1 MLMRFLTQL
10 SVFHLIY
17 CTEIN
22 NEDDSYHSN
31 EDVCKPAQGPAKMGY
46 VISQIGDV
54 NNLTQRDAKFIL
66 SSIVEHG
73 VVVIRNQTLTRQQ
86 QVDFTSKLGEII
98 VLPLSFE
105 GKDPEVGF
113 PAIQRATNYWHNGTW
128 KGKTHC
134 FGCYWHKDGDFQ
146 ENGYLLSMLYAD
158 DVAENRSTTNFVDT
172 CETVSRKL
180 SKSALEELSE
190 IVYTVSVR
198 SIPDFANGTEEDYS
212 LYPLV
217 KRHRVVYLH
226 RGNGRKC
233 VYVDVYMVTEQGH
246 SPEYLSQVLEEV
258 VGRGEKYVH
267 YWRRGDIVIWDN
279 EAVMHRAGT
288 RGVSGPN
295 DKTPRILLRT
305 QAWL

>member
-1 MLMRFLTQL
+1 MLMQLLIKL
-10 SVFHLIY
+10 SVIHLIC
-17 CTEIN
+17 CTEIKH
-22 NEDDSYHSN
+22 EDG
-31 EDVCKPAQGPAKMGY
+31 CKPAEGPAKMGH

-54 NNLTQRDAKFIL
+54 RSLTQTDANLIR
-66 SSIVEHG
+66 SSIIEHG

-86 QVDFTSKLGEII
+86 QVDFTSKLGETV
-98 VLPLSFE
+98 VLPPSFE

-158 DVAENRSTTNFVDT
+158 DVADNQSTTRFVYTCEMSSKLSRST
-172 CETVSRKL
+172 
-180 SKSALEELSE
+180 LEDLTE

-198 SIPDFANGTEEDYS
+198 SIPDFANGSEEDYS
-212 LYPLV
+212 LYPVV
-217 KRHRVVYLH
+217 KRHRGLYLH
-226 RGNGRKC
+226 PGNGRRC
-233 VYVDVYMVTEQGH
+233 VYVDVYKITEQGH
-246 SPEYLSQVLEEV
+246 SPEYLTQVLEEV
-258 VGRGEKYVH
+258 TGRGDKYVH
-267 YWRRGDIVIWDN
+267 YWRRGDIVMWDN

-288 RGVSGPN
+288 RGVSGPS
-295 DKTPRILLRT
+295 DRTPRILLRT